1 MRRCYQNNAA
11 QQLKSQVKIADPEDA
26 LLLESQGVSTKGAK
40 VNLLGLN
47 LMF

>member
-11 QQLKSQVKIADPEDA
+11 QQLKSQVKIAATEDAA

-40 VNLLGLN
+40 VNLGLN
-47 LMF
+47 VMI